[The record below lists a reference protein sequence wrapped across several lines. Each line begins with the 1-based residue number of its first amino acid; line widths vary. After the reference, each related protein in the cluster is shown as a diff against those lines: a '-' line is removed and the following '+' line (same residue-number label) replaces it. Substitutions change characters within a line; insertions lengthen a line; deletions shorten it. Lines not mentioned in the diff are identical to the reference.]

1 MTYTNLILHLQALRK
16 SCHETC
22 HSSFLRYGASPVKS
36 KTHRDIEELGIFTS
50 RWARRWKMQGSA
62 GKHFCEGQ
70 SCLSLSNLELVW
82 EKKKATWPYNPNSAR
97 EKQSEENHQ
106 PGMIVKEKKQK
117 GSFHMGKIQLT
128 SLLIA
133 MENCIKRQIAIF
145 WEIQL
150 LEFWFYQLSASVQ

>member
-1 MTYTNLILHLQALRK
+1 
-16 SCHETC
+16 
-22 HSSFLRYGASPVKS
+22 
-36 KTHRDIEELGIFTS
+36 
-50 RWARRWKMQGSA
+50 MQGSA

-70 SCLSLSNLELVW
+70 SRLSLSNLELDW
-82 EKKKATWPYNPNSAR
+82 EKEKATWPHNPKLAR
-97 EKQSEENHQ
+97 EKQSEENRQ

-117 GSFHMGKIQLT
+117 ECFYMGKIQLT

-145 WEIQL
+145 WDIQL